1 MWTNRTWPLQV
12 TVLGTAVTLCAA
24 SLADEQAT
32 DDLVQ
37 MVVKLLSDN
46 DKDLRALGLEQ
57 IRTDTKGAAA
67 TRQFA
72 AQLPHLPAAT
82 QAALLGALA
91 DRGDAAA
98 LPSVAAL
105 LADSRDQNVR
115 AAAVSALGSLGGAS
129 DLPALL
135 KSLSADSAAER
146 AAARSA
152 LTRLRGEDIP
162 DAIAKAMK
170 ESPPPIH
177 VALLDIL
184 VTRRALK
191 TVGTILTDAV
201 DDKSDVRK
209 AAMTALG
216 QLASAEHLPGMLEGV
231 LKASKGAER
240 DAAEKAVALVCS
252 RIDDPQQQAIL
263 SAWSNVN
270 VEDQTSLLPTLGR
283 IGGAKVYLSLKA
295 AMTSDDLPRRDAGLR
310 AICNWPDASVADQ
323 LFSLAQQAGSPTNR
337 AMTFQAL
344 VRVGSLRD
352 TRSDLERLDRMKQ
365 AMSIAK
371 SDDERCLV
379 INRCRASYAVES
391 LRYVLPYLDQP
402 QFVQLACE
410 TIVELAHHRELRE
423 PNKNEFDSALDR
435 VIKLSSDEVV
445 VDRANR
451 YKRGETWERP
461 KPPEATN
468 SP

>member
-1 MWTNRTWPLQV
+1 MWTNRTWLLHFAILS
-12 TVLGTAVTLCAA
+12 TTIAVCAP

-91 DRGDAAA
+91 DRGDGAA

-105 LADSRDQNVR
+105 LADSGDQNVR
-115 AAAVSALGSLGGAS
+115 AAAVGALGALGGVS

-152 LTRLRGEDIP
+152 LTRLRGEDVP
-162 DAIAKAMK
+162 KAIAKAME
-170 ESPPPIH
+170 ESAPPIH
-177 VALLDIL
+177 VALIDIL
-184 VTRRALK
+184 VTRRALN
-191 TVGTILTDAV
+191 TVGAILTDAV
-201 DDKSDVRK
+201 DEKADVRK

-216 QLASAEHLPGMLEGV
+216 QLASAEHLPGMLTGV

-240 DAAEKAVALVCS
+240 DAAEKAVALVCN

-263 SAWSNVN
+263 SAWAQLNA
-270 VEDQTSLLPTLGR
+270 EDQTALLPTLGR
-283 IGGAKVYLSLKA
+283 VGGQNVYLGVKA
-295 AMTSDDLPRRDAGLR
+295 AMTGDDPARREAALR
-310 AICNWPDASVADQ
+310 AICNWPDASVADE
-323 LFSLAQQAGSPTNR
+323 LFSLAQQADGPAHR
-337 AMTFQAL
+337 GMTFQAL

-352 TRSDLERLDRMKQ
+352 TRPDLERLDRMKQ

-371 SDDERCLV
+371 SDDERSLV

-402 QFVQLACE
+402 QFVQLTCE
-410 TIVELAHHRELRE
+410 TIVELAHHREVRE
-423 PNKNEFDSALDR
+423 PNKSEFDSALDK
-435 VIKLSSDEVV
+435 VIKLSSDDVV

-461 KPPEATN
+461 KPPEAA
-468 SP
+468 SSQ

>member
-1 MWTNRTWPLQV
+1 
-12 TVLGTAVTLCAA
+12 
-24 SLADEQAT
+24 
-32 DDLVQ
+32 
-37 MVVKLLSDN
+37 MVVNLLTDN

-57 IRTDTKGAAA
+57 IRTQTKGAAA
-67 TRQFA
+67 TSQFA
-72 AQLPHLPAAT
+72 AQLPHLPAAS

-98 LPSVAAL
+98 LPSVEAL
-105 LADSRDQNVR
+105 LANSGDPNVR
-115 AAAVSALGSLGGAS
+115 AAAIGAVGALGGTAN
-129 DLPALL
+129 LPALL

-146 AAARSA
+146 AAARLA
-152 LTRLRGEDIP
+152 LTRLRGENVP
-162 DAIAKAMK
+162 KTIANSMK
-170 ESPPPIH
+170 ECSPPVH
-177 VALLDIL
+177 VALIDVL
-184 VTRRALK
+184 VTRRALD

-201 DDKSDVRK
+201 DDKADVRK

-216 QLASAEHLPGMLEGV
+216 QLASAEQLPGMLKGV

-252 RIDDPQQQAIL
+252 RIDDPRQQAIL
-263 SAWSNVN
+263 SAWSQLNA
-270 VEDQTSLLPTLGR
+270 EDQTASLPTLGR
-283 IGGAKVYLSLKA
+283 IGGAKVYLSVKA
-295 AMTSDDLPRRDAGLR
+295 SMTSDDSSRRDAGLR
-310 AICNWPDASVADQ
+310 AICNWPDASVADE
-323 LFSLAQQAGSPTNR
+323 LFTLAQQPGSPLNR

-352 TRSDLERLDRMKQ
+352 TRSDLERLERMKQ

-371 SDDERCLV
+371 SDEERSLV

-423 PNKNEFDSALDR
+423 PNKSEFDSALDR
-435 VIKLSSDEVV
+435 VIKLSTDEVV
-445 VDRANR
+445 IDRANR

-461 KPPEATN
+461 KPPEAT
-468 SP
+468 SFQ